1 MMRIQKYLSQQGIC
15 SRRKAEEFIRN
26 GWVLLNEQVVT
37 ELGVVIDPLNDKIEL
52 NEQAKLALSQ
62 LIYLKF
68 NKPRGIVTHSPQ
80 EGEQDIKS
88 FLPEKY
94 HHCAPVGR
102 LDKES
107 EGLILLTNDGVFTK
121 RLLDSNNPH
130 ERVYIVTVNKPLLMD
145 DINKLEQGIFLMGKQ
160 TKPCKIKCLSPR
172 QYEFSLKEGR
182 NRQIRR
188 MIQKVGS
195 HVTKLKRVSFAQY
208 SLNNLKEGCFI
219 ECFETV

>member
-26 GWVLLNEQVVT
+26 GWVLLNQQVVT
-37 ELGVVIDPLNDKIEL
+37 ELGVLIDPVNDKIEV
-52 NEQAKLALSQ
+52 NEEAKLALKQ

-68 NKPRGIVTHSPQ
+68 NKPRGVVTHSPQ
-80 EGEQDIKS
+80 QGERDIKS

-107 EGLILLTNDGVFTK
+107 EGLILLTNDGVFTR

-130 ERVYIVTVNKPLLMD
+130 ERVYIVTVNKPLLID
-145 DINKLEQGIFLMGKQ
+145 DINKLEQGVFLMGKE
-160 TKPCKIKCLSPR
+160 TKPCKINRLSPR
-172 QYEFSLKEGR
+172 QYKFFLKEGR

-195 HVTKLKRVSFAQY
+195 HVTKLKRVSFAHY
-208 SLNNLKEGCFI
+208 SLNDLKEGCFI
-219 ECFETV
+219 EFFENV